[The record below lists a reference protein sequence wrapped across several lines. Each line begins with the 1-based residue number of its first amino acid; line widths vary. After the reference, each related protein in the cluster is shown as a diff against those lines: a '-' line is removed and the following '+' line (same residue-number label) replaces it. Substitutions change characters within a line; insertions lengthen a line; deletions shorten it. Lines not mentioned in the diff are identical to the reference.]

1 MNEKGFTLLEMLLVM
16 LVISVL
22 LLLIIP
28 NVVTQRTAV
37 QSKGC
42 EALIKSVEAQAQAYE
57 LEHNKL
63 PTIAELKTGN
73 YITTETCPDGKTLS
87 IDTDT
92 GEVTAKS
99 Q

>member
-1 MNEKGFTLLEMLLVM
+1 MLLVM

-42 EALIKSVEAQAQAYE
+42 EALIKWD
-57 LEHNKL
+57 
-63 PTIAELKTGN
+63 N
-73 YITTETCPDGKTLS
+73 YS
-87 IDTDT
+87 S
-92 GEVTAKS
+92 AS
-99 Q
+99 